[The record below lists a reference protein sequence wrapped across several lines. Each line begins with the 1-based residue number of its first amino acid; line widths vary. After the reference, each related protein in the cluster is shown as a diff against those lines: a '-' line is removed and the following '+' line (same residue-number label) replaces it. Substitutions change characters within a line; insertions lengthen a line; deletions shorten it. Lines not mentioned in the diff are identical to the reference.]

1 MRQFTSFLLAN
12 LSSANN
18 CANSTV
24 VRAHQVF
31 DAVGAK
37 WLSEIDRKV
46 MSASDDKASTA
57 VGRSCG
63 SCALC
68 CKLIGC
74 IELNKPMGQWCP
86 HCLKSSGCSIY
97 DTRPNECRSFN
108 CEWLTSANFGDE
120 WQPIRSKMVICHM
133 RESGTSKLVFHV
145 DPGSPLSWKNEPY
158 YRQLKRLARNGLEY
172 NGIVTINVGKRVFV
186 VLPQRRRF
194 GHM

>member
-1 MRQFTSFLLAN
+1 
-12 LSSANN
+12 
-18 CANSTV
+18 
-24 VRAHQVF
+24 
-31 DAVGAK
+31 
-37 WLSEIDRKV
+37 

-186 VLPQRRRF
+186 VLPDKDVDLGICDVDDKIAIRKSWNGLAWDTEVYK
-194 GHM
+194 GHQDTPA